1 MILLCGI
8 PSEPPLALVRDAL
21 DDLGAPYEMLNQ
33 RESAETSIELSIAGA
48 HVAGSLRM
56 GRRRL
61 RLEDVTAVYT
71 RLMDDRLL
79 PELRDE
85 PEGSRPRLH
94 CRILHETLIRWC
106 EVTPA
111 RVVNRTGPM
120 ASNFSKPYQAQ
131 LIVEHGLSV
140 PETLITND
148 PRLVTE
154 FQRRHGRIVYKSAS
168 GVRSIVRELDAS
180 DTDRLER
187 IRWCPTQFQQFV
199 DGTHIRAHV
208 VGEVV
213 HATALES
220 DVVDYRYATKEG
232 AEPPE
237 LRAVDLPDALAER
250 CVALA
255 AGLELPFAGIDLKL
269 AESGEV
275 YCFEVNP
282 CPAFSYYELSTGQP
296 ISQTLA
302 RYLADAA

>member
-1 MILLCGI
+1 
-8 PSEPPLALVRDAL
+8 
-21 DDLGAPYEMLNQ
+21 
-33 RESAETSIELSIAGA
+33 
-48 HVAGSLRM
+48 
-56 GRRRL
+56 
-61 RLEDVTAVYT
+61 VTAVYT

-79 PELRDE
+79 PELRRE
-85 PEGSRPRLH
+85 PEGSPRRRH
-94 CRILHETLIRWC
+94 CRLLHETLMRWC
-106 EVTPA
+106 EVAPA
-111 RVVNRTGPM
+111 RVVNRAGPM

-148 PRLVTE
+148 PRLVTA
-154 FQRRHGRIVYKSAS
+154 FQRRHGRVVYKSAS
-168 GVRSIVRELDAS
+168 GVRSIVRELEPG

-199 DGTHIRAHV
+199 DGTHIRVHV
-208 VGEVV
+208 IGDVL
-213 HATALES
+213 HATALDS
-220 DVVDYRYATKEG
+220 DVVDYRYATRDG
-232 AEPPE
+232 AEAPE

-296 ISQTLA
+296 IARTLA
-302 RYLADAA
+302 RYLVDAA